1 MRASTVAPILWQVDR
16 FVVRR
21 RQRARRSGKPPLRS
35 LLNSPVSRWRGLS
48 VKYGGAK
55 RLLIWSVVVYGEVP
69 ALALARAK
77 RTLRGNPTLVLVSG
91 TYGKTTATRAL
102 RALLGQEADG
112 WADYNANFRGEVGW
126 TILREPGRPAAYVI
140 EKSDGSKGMD
150 AATRWLP
157 PDITL
162 VLGLGEEHLDELA
175 SMAELVEVQLLTV
188 ERLQNGGRLVLNADD
203 LHVAALASRSPVP
216 IIWFGQHPPSGVRIE
231 RVTHVDGRLH
241 VTLVVGER
249 SIEVP
254 TLLVGD
260 HYAASVA
267 GMVATAMALGFDPQE
282 AAAVWAA
289 LPPTPGRMETMVA
302 KQGARVICDDYKA
315 TPETVVA
322 GLRSLTSQPATTHV
336 AVLGELDHLIPGRTD
351 EMYRDVL
358 AACADLDALVLLGH
372 AWDRYVDDLPPG
384 LTVFLAPSV
393 AAVTEY
399 LRPLAGSGT
408 VIYLKATEEVRL
420 RRIALALTGHNVT
433 CAVSTCHLK
442 YLRCEQCA
450 RLSAEPSE
458 PTQ

>member
-1 MRASTVAPILWQVDR
+1 M
-16 FVVRR
+16 
-21 RQRARRSGKPPLRS
+21 G
-35 LLNSPVSRWRGLS
+35 RWRDLS
-48 VKYGGAK
+48 AKYGGAK
-55 RLLIWSVVVYGEVP
+55 RLLIWSAVVYGEVP

-77 RTLRGNPTLVLVSG
+77 CLMRGNPTLVLVSG
-91 TYGKTTATRAL
+91 TYGKTTVTRAL
-102 RALLGQEADG
+102 RALLGQETDG

-162 VLGLGEEHLDELA
+162 VLGLGEEHLDELD
-175 SMAELVEVQLLTV
+175 SMANLVEVQLLTV
-188 ERLQNGGRLVLNADD
+188 ERLRDGGRLVLNADD
-203 LHVAALASRSPVP
+203 PNVATLASRSPVP
-216 IIWFGQHPPSGVRIE
+216 IIWFGQHPPSGVRVE
-231 RVTHVDGRLH
+231 RVTHLDGKLH
-241 VTLVVGER
+241 VTLVVGGR

-260 HYAASVA
+260 HYATSVA
-267 GMVATAMALGFDPQE
+267 GMVATAVALGFDPHE
-282 AAAVWAA
+282 AASVWAT
-289 LPPTPGRMETMVA
+289 LPPTPGRMETITT
-302 KQGARVICDDYKA
+302 KQGAQVICDDYKA

-322 GLRSLTSQPATTHV
+322 GLRSLPTQPATTRV
-336 AVLGELDHLIPGRTD
+336 AVLGELDHLIPGRID
-351 EMYRDVL
+351 EMYREVL
-358 AACADLDALVLLGH
+358 AACASLDALLLVGH
-372 AWDRYVDDLPPG
+372 DWGRYRFDLPPG
-384 LTVFLAPSV
+384 PTVFRAPSV

-420 RRIALALTGHNVT
+420 RRIALALAGHEVT

-442 YLRCEQCA
+442 YLRCEQCS

-458 PTQ
+458 PSQ